1 MTITLGKFRV
11 GATFGGLAYLTT
23 LGLVNPRA
31 ATPSYSRPT
40 ILADGT
46 LQNFGWLQC
55 VWEWTYLNAA
65 RYTILRTYFP
75 NQSGAVFISTF
86 DDTLAWRDY
95 QCIYRFPTPLPESMT
110 TRRGGITIQL
120 VDMVDMTPA

>member
-11 GATFGGLAYLTT
+11 GATFGALAYLTT

-31 ATPSYSRPT
+31 STPSYSRPT
-40 ILADGT
+40 VLANGT

-55 VWEWTYLNAA
+55 VWEWTFLSMA

-75 NQSGAVFISTF
+75 NQSGTVYISTF
-86 DDTLAWRDY
+86 NDALGWRDY
-95 QCIYRFPTPLPESMT
+95 SCTYRFPTPLPESMA
-110 TRRGGITIQL
+110 TRRGAISVQF
-120 VDMVDMTPA
+120 VNMVDVTPA